1 MANNYVNVTTR
12 EQFDLSEIYG
22 LKNTTENSDN
32 INNLYNSGVPIPS
45 LEQIAAYNLSPSQQ
59 IPGQPITA
67 EQRPVADFVSSS
79 NQPDNPITSMAPD
92 ISQMYSPI
100 SQQDLVG
107 SPTPTTAVSQTA
119 TLANPITDFSNP
131 YPVTP
136 ESIQFLNGF
145 IRTQIG
151 RRVSV
156 DFLVGS
162 NSIVTKTGYLLGA
175 TPKKQQIGEIVGVI
189 AAALAIGGTLYLLDS
204 AWGFGTEQ
212 LAAPQATLM
221 KLIIQLVIS
230 TMLNS

>member
-1 MANNYVNVTTR
+1 MANHLMNIPTR
-12 EQFDLSEIYG
+12 GQFDLSEIYG

-32 INNLYNSGVPIPS
+32 INNLYNSGVSIPS

-59 IPGQPITA
+59 ISGQPVAA
-67 EQRPVADFVSSS
+67 EQRPIADFVSSS
-79 NQPDNPITSMAPD
+79 NQPNNTVDSMAPD
-92 ISQMYSPI
+92 ISQMYSQI
-100 SQQDLVG
+100 SQQDLIE
-107 SPTPTTAVSQTA
+107 SPTPTTAVSPTA

-162 NSIVTKTGYLLGA
+162 NSIVTKTGYLLGVA
-175 TPKKQQIGEIVGVI
+175 TNYILINE
-189 AAALAIGGTLYLLDS
+189 LDTDDIT
-204 AWGFGTEQ
+204 ACDFYNV
-212 LAAPQATLM
+212 
-221 KLIIQLVIS
+221 KFIRFYY
-230 TMLNS
+230 

>member
-32 INNLYNSGVPIPS
+32 INNLYNSGLPIPS

-59 IPGQPITA
+59 VQGQPITA
-67 EQRPVADFVSSS
+67 EQSPVADFNSSS
-79 NQPDNPITSMAPD
+79 NHPDNPITSMAPD

-162 NSIVTKTGYLLGA
+162 NSIVTKTGYLLGVA
-175 TPKKQQIGEIVGVI
+175 TNYILINE
-189 AAALAIGGTLYLLDS
+189 LDTDDIT
-204 AWGFGTEQ
+204 ACDFYNV
-212 LAAPQATLM
+212 
-221 KLIIQLVIS
+221 KFIRFYY
-230 TMLNS
+230 